1 MFTFPRTIKHLAAGL
16 AVASVAGA
24 GLAGPALADGGG
36 TTPFIQHWSAFSG
49 GQVGGYT
56 AGDVIDL
63 HYMDPSGQTTE
74 RQYCWSP
81 APIGQPACGA
91 SNVGAPAQAGTQTV
105 TAQLNN
111 GQTVT
116 TQFAVGPAN
125 TVLGTGTGAFTPP
138 VLYTANGSI
147 TLSGDATLDTA
158 IGQISAGQQVA
169 GYYSPRQ
176 GVTQVYD
183 YATNQS
189 GFLPSALL
197 DASTS
202 PATPVSPVRT
212 YTKIVRLKS
221 DRTATYSLR
230 LPAGFT
236 PGNVNP
242 TATAVHYS
250 LYRGSAIGT
259 GTGELIK
266 PTGRGNHST
275 FLNATVVSS
284 TYTSKAV
291 TVTIKTGKLSGPLT
305 LRIAANGTVS

>member
-1 MFTFPRTIKHLAAGL
+1 MLTFPRCFKIVTAGL
-16 AVASVAGA
+16 AVGSLAAA

-63 HYMDPSGQTTE
+63 HYLDPSGQTTE
-74 RQYCWSP
+74 RQFCWSP
-81 APIGQPACGA
+81 APIGQPACSG
-91 SNVGAPAQAGTQTV
+91 SGIGAPAQAGTQTV

-111 GQTVT
+111 GQAVT
-116 TQFAVGPAN
+116 TQFDVGPAN

-138 VLYTANGSI
+138 VLYTSNGTI
-147 TLSGDATLDTA
+147 ALSGDADLSNP
-158 IGQISAGQQVA
+158 IGQVSVGQQLG

-197 DASTS
+197 NA
-202 PATPVSPVRT
+202 PASPVKT
-212 YTKIVRLKS
+212 YTKVVRLKS
-221 DRTATYSLR
+221 DRTATYSLS

-242 TATAVHYS
+242 TGTAIDYS
-250 LYRGSAIGT
+250 LYRGTAIGF
-259 GTGELIK
+259 GTGEPINK
-266 PTGRGNHST
+266 TGQGNHSP
-275 FLNATVVSS
+275 FLGATVTRS
-284 TYTSKAV
+284 TYNNKAV
-291 TVTIKTGKLSGPLT
+291 TVTVKTSKLAGPLT
-305 LRIAANGTVS
+305 LRIAANGTVA

>member
-1 MFTFPRTIKHLAAGL
+1 MFTFPRSIKLVTAGL
-16 AVASVAGA
+16 AVASLAGA
-24 GLAGPALADGGG
+24 GAAGTALADGGG

-56 AGDVIDL
+56 VGDVIDL

-74 RQYCWSP
+74 RRYCWSP
-81 APIGQPACGA
+81 APIAQPACGA

-105 TAQLNN
+105 TAELND
-111 GQTVT
+111 GQSVT

-147 TLSGDATLDTA
+147 MLSGDAGLDTA
-158 IGQISAGQQVA
+158 IGQVSVGQQLA

-189 GFLPSALL
+189 GFIPSALL
-197 DASTS
+197 NA
-202 PATPVSPVRT
+202 PASPVKT
-212 YTKIVRLKS
+212 YTKVVGLKS
-221 DRTATYSLR
+221 DRTATYTLS

-242 TATAVHYS
+242 TGTAIDYS
-250 LYRGSAIGT
+250 LYRGTAIGT
-259 GTGELIK
+259 GTGMAINA
-266 PTGRGNHST
+266 TGRGNHST
-275 FLNATVVSS
+275 FLGAAVVRS
-284 TYTSKAV
+284 TYNSKAV
-291 TVTIKTGKLSGPLT
+291 TVTVKTGKLGGPLT
-305 LRIAANGTVS
+305 LRIAANGTVA

>member
-1 MFTFPRTIKHLAAGL
+1 MFTFPRSIKLVTAGL
-16 AVASVAGA
+16 AVASIAGA
-24 GLAGPALADGGG
+24 GLAAGPALADGGG

-63 HYMDPSGQTTE
+63 HYLDPSGQTTE
-74 RQYCWSP
+74 RSFCWSP

-111 GQTVT
+111 GQSVT

-147 TLSGDATLDTA
+147 ALSGDAGLDTV
-158 IGQISAGQQVA
+158 IGQVSVGQQFA
-169 GYYSPRQ
+169 GYYSPRA

-197 DASTS
+197 NAPTS
-202 PATPVSPVRT
+202 PIKT
-212 YTKIVRLKS
+212 YTKVVRLKS
-221 DRTATYSLR
+221 DRTASYTLS

-236 PGNVNP
+236 PGNANAS
-242 TATAVHYS
+242 ATAIDYS
-250 LYRGSAIGT
+250 LYRGTAIGT
-259 GTGELIK
+259 GTGMAINT
-266 PTGRGNHST
+266 TGRGNHST
-275 FLNATVVSS
+275 FLNATVVRS
-284 TYTSKAV
+284 TYNSKAV
-291 TVTIKTGKLSGPLT
+291 TVTVKTGKLGGPLT
-305 LRIAANGTVS
+305 LRIAANGTVA